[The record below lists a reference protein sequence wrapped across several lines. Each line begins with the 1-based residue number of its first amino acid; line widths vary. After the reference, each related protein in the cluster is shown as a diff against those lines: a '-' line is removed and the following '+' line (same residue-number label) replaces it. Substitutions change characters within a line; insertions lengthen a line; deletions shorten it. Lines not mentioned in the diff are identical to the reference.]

1 MADKKEQILEIEK
14 KISTQEK
21 MIAKFKPM
29 GKDKLVKDLEDNI
42 KKEKEK
48 LKALTPPPAKSKVK
62 KTYSGALTKEQCDA
76 FLEDLRGK
84 YEKSKDTTKKNIKSG
99 KAVADGSLKPSASLE
114 NEAETIENKSEAG
127 QKITKKEQKVIAF
140 NIEKIVENC
149 IQMIPF
155 KKDADSLLRD
165 LVRRLNELRE
175 DIDTGRLRP
184 GSKN

>member
-1 MADKKEQILEIEK
+1 MADKIEEIKK
-14 KISTQEK
+14 KITAQEK
-21 MIAKFKPM
+21 MLAKFKSA
-29 GKDKLVKDLEDNI
+29 GRNETVVKKLEANVKDL
-42 KKEKEK
+42 KEK
-48 LKALTPPPAKSKVK
+48 LKAMETPAKPKVK
-62 KTYSGALTKEQCDA
+62 KAVSGSLTKEQCDA
-76 FLEDLRGK
+76 MLEVLRVK
-84 YEKSKDTTKKNIKSG
+84 YKKSEANTKKNIKSG

-149 IQMIPF
+149 VQMIPY

-165 LVRRLNELRE
+165 LIRILQELRE

-184 GSKN
+184 GSQN